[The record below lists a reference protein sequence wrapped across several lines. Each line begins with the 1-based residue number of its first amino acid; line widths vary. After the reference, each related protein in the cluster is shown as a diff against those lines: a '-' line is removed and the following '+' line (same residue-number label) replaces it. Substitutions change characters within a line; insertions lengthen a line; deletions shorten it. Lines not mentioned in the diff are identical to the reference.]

1 MSTAEEF
8 ILIPKNQ
15 FMKEQPYSSQIL
27 NDPRVQHR
35 GAQFSFLNRMRPN
48 ENTDKE
54 NQEILDTRETSDPTE
69 LSKVH
74 ADKILQNL
82 NMLAPAKFTRTE
94 KIVNLIK
101 ESKKVVIDENEN
113 FIVDGAETGINV
125 PIFLYDLQQP
135 TKKINNPDYF
145 KILEALNIKEDLVI
159 NSNAKIAIRKRTHR
173 VTKQKE
179 KKKTFAPKRI
189 KHKETSQLLTEESSE
204 AGSGFET
211 SKEDRTQQEEKD
223 WESFDE

>member
-1 MSTAEEF
+1 MSTAEVF

-35 GAQFSFLNRMRPN
+35 GVQFSFSNRMRPN

-54 NQEILDTRETSDPTE
+54 KQEILDTRETTDLTE

-74 ADKILQNL
+74 ADKILQIL
-82 NMLAPAKFTRTE
+82 NKLAPPKFNRTE
-94 KIVNLIK
+94 KIVNLVK
-101 ESKKVVIDENEN
+101 ESKNIVIDEKEN
-113 FIVDGAETGINV
+113 FIVDGTATGINV
-125 PIFLYDLQQP
+125 PIFLYDLQQS

-173 VTKQKE
+173 VTKQK
-179 KKKTFAPKRI
+179 KTKKTFAPKRI

-204 AGSGFET
+204 AGSGFKT
-211 SKEDRTQQEEKD
+211 SKENRTQQEEKD

>member
-1 MSTAEEF
+1 MTTAEEF

-15 FMKEQPYSSQIL
+15 FIKEQPYSSQIL

-35 GAQFSFLNRMRPN
+35 GAQFSFLNRMQPN

-54 NQEILDTRETSDPTE
+54 NQEILDTRETTDPTE

-82 NMLAPAKFTRTE
+82 NMLSPAKYTRTE

-101 ESKKVVIDENEN
+101 ESKKVDIDGNEN
-113 FIVDGAETGINV
+113 FIVDGTVTGINV

-135 TKKINNPDYF
+135 TKK
-145 KILEALNIKEDLVI
+145 
-159 NSNAKIAIRKRTHR
+159 
-173 VTKQKE
+173 
-179 KKKTFAPKRI
+179 
-189 KHKETSQLLTEESSE
+189 
-204 AGSGFET
+204 
-211 SKEDRTQQEEKD
+211 
-223 WESFDE
+223 

>member
-15 FMKEQPYSSQIL
+15 FMKEQPFSSQIL

-35 GAQFSFLNRMRPN
+35 GAQFSFLNRMRAN
-48 ENTDKE
+48 ENNDKE
-54 NQEILDTRETSDPTE
+54 NQEILDTRETTDPTE

-82 NMLAPAKFTRTE
+82 NMLAPPKITRTE

-101 ESKKVVIDENEN
+101 ESKNVVIDEKEN
-113 FIVDGAETGINV
+113 FIVVRTATGINV
-125 PIFLYDLQQP
+125 PIFLYNLQQP

-145 KILEALNIKEDLVI
+145 KILEALNITEDLVI
-159 NSNAKIAIRKRTHR
+159 NSNAKIAIWKRTQR
-173 VTKQKE
+173 VSKQKN
-179 KKKTFAPKRI
+179 KMKTFAPKRI
-189 KHKETSQLLTEESSE
+189 KLKKTSQLLT
-204 AGSGFET
+204 
-211 SKEDRTQQEEKD
+211 
-223 WESFDE
+223 

>member
-27 NDPRVQHR
+27 NDPRVQHT

-48 ENTDKE
+48 ESIDKE
-54 NQEILDTRETSDPTE
+54 NQENLDTREAADPTE
-69 LSKVH
+69 LSKLH
-74 ADKILQNL
+74 ADTILRNL
-82 NMLAPAKFTRTE
+82 SMLLPAKFTRTE

-101 ESKKVVIDENEN
+101 ESKKVDIDENEN
-113 FIVDGAETGINV
+113 FIVDGTATGINV

-135 TKKINNPDYF
+135 TNKILNPNYF
-145 KILEALNIKEDLVI
+145 KIVEALNIKEDLVI
-159 NSNAKIAIRKRTHR
+159 NSNVKIAIRKRTQSYQ
-173 VTKQKE
+173 T
-179 KKKTFAPKRI
+179 KKKKRTFAPKRI
-189 KHKETSQLLTEESSE
+189 KQKETSQLLTEESSD

>member
-54 NQEILDTRETSDPTE
+54 NQEILDTRETTDPTE

-74 ADKILQNL
+74 ADKVLQNL
-82 NMLAPAKFTRTE
+82 NMLAPAKYTRTE

-101 ESKKVVIDENEN
+101 ESKKVDIDGNEN
-113 FIVDGAETGINV
+113 FIVDGAATGINV

-135 TKKINNPDYF
+135 TKKINNPDF
-145 KILEALNIKEDLVI
+145 LQDF
-159 NSNAKIAIRKRTHR
+159 RG
-173 VTKQKE
+173 
-179 KKKTFAPKRI
+179 F
-189 KHKETSQLLTEESSE
+189 KHKRRL
-204 AGSGFET
+204 G
-211 SKEDRTQQEEKD
+211 DQQ
-223 WESFDE
+223 

>member
-35 GAQFSFLNRMRPN
+35 GAQLSFLSRMPPN

-82 NMLAPAKFTRTE
+82 NKLAPAKFTRTE

-101 ESKKVVIDENEN
+101 ESKK
-113 FIVDGAETGINV
+113 
-125 PIFLYDLQQP
+125 
-135 TKKINNPDYF
+135 
-145 KILEALNIKEDLVI
+145 
-159 NSNAKIAIRKRTHR
+159 
-173 VTKQKE
+173 
-179 KKKTFAPKRI
+179 
-189 KHKETSQLLTEESSE
+189 LL
-204 AGSGFET
+204 
-211 SKEDRTQQEEKD
+211 
-223 WESFDE
+223 

>member
-54 NQEILDTRETSDPTE
+54 NQEILDTRETTDPTE

-82 NMLAPAKFTRTE
+82 NMLAPAKLTRTE

-101 ESKKVVIDENEN
+101 ESKK
-113 FIVDGAETGINV
+113 
-125 PIFLYDLQQP
+125 
-135 TKKINNPDYF
+135 
-145 KILEALNIKEDLVI
+145 
-159 NSNAKIAIRKRTHR
+159 
-173 VTKQKE
+173 
-179 KKKTFAPKRI
+179 
-189 KHKETSQLLTEESSE
+189 LL
-204 AGSGFET
+204 
-211 SKEDRTQQEEKD
+211 
-223 WESFDE
+223 